1 MTNTSVEKAVA
12 VAEPREKEIA
22 EEEGPAPTTD
32 RGLTEAPINEL
43 PTQEDG
49 PKEGVKD
56 SGGKEDAINEKV
68 KTKKP
73 SWRHTCYWVSM
84 ALVAGFCMGTGCF
97 IYASSFS
104 GLGIV
109 GTGTYAPGGFVFFL
123 TIKIFMVIAHKLKTG
138 FWVKRANSTLV
149 YPDGKIRWRNLI
161 PLGSNAALN
170 ASYTCIMTYAWT
182 YAKRG
187 GLNQG
192 IISTLLSLTTVIN
205 IGLFYCL
212 FKEKVTAVQV
222 IGIIIMIGCI
232 VCLGFAT

>member
-1 MTNTSVEKAVA
+1 MSNTSVEKAVA
-12 VAEPREKEIA
+12 VADPKEKEITDELNGA
-22 EEEGPAPTTD
+22 DTERRLTEAPAGLD
-32 RGLTEAPINEL
+32 RRLTRAHTETERRLTEAPINEL

-149 YPDGKIRWRNLI
+149 
-161 PLGSNAALN
+161 
-170 ASYTCIMTYAWT
+170 
-182 YAKRG
+182 
-187 GLNQG
+187 
-192 IISTLLSLTTVIN
+192 
-205 IGLFYCL
+205 
-212 FKEKVTAVQV
+212 
-222 IGIIIMIGCI
+222 
-232 VCLGFAT
+232 